1 MPPAGGPYTVCMNRP
16 LSAAICLTA
25 VGVFVLSGCDK
36 STPPPASAGSGNG
49 NPINHLSE
57 TPNSLLG
64 RSAATA
70 RDVTRKAEAYEDAA
84 VGAAQ
89 EISGE
94 AQSLVISGLRWSA
107 PTSWEKTKPTNS
119 MRAAEF
125 KVPGS
130 GGEAVVAFFA
140 NVGGDAQSNIER
152 WRGQF
157 TDNGGGSPDA
167 QTQQRTIAGCK
178 VWLTSL
184 SGTYKGGTMGGPAED
199 MPNAAL
205 RGAIID
211 GPQGMIFIKFT
222 GPEATINENE
232 AAWNTMVNGMRR

>member
-1 MPPAGGPYTVCMNRP
+1 MPPAGGPYTICMNRP

-25 VGVFVLSGCDK
+25 AGVFVLFGCDQ
-36 STPPPASAGSGNG
+36 SAPPPASAGSGNG

-94 AQSLVISGLRWSA
+94 AQPLIVAGLRWSA
-107 PTSWEKTKPTNS
+107 PTSWEKTKPASS

-125 KVPGS
+125 KVHGS
-130 GGEAVVAFFA
+130 GGEATVAFFA
-140 NVGGDAQSNIER
+140 NIQGDAQSNIER

-157 TDNGGGSPDA
+157 IDSGGGSPDA
-167 QTQQRTIAGCK
+167 QTQQRTISGCK

-232 AAWNTMVNGMRR
+232 AVWNTMVNGMRR